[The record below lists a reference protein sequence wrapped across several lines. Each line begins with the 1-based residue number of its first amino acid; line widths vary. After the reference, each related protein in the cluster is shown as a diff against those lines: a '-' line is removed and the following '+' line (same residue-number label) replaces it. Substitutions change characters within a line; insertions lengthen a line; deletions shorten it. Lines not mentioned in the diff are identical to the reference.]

1 LTTIPALIFLF
12 GRKREEGV
20 NAESLHW
27 GQR

>member
-1 LTTIPALIFLF
+1 LTTIPALFLLF
-12 GRKREEGV
+12 GREEGV